1 MSRCLLSPSHSMPW
15 CSARWKPVDS
25 DQGWWL
31 GAGLGDS
38 DPRAA
43 VMPVELE
50 SWFQKR
56 SANLKTELN
65 QDPTRRSLNSGRC
78 QRATIMMTMAQLIMS
93 AVGVSYGGI
102 SNSHCRLMSRRK
114 NRAQE
119 PGVCQLWRWWCAVGL
134 GVQLANDP
142 GLETIQVFGGPDR
155 HNFRAWPPWRAGPP

>member
-1 MSRCLLSPSHSMPW
+1 
-15 CSARWKPVDS
+15 
-25 DQGWWL
+25 
-31 GAGLGDS
+31 
-38 DPRAA
+38 
-43 VMPVELE
+43 MPVELE

-155 HNFRAWPPWRAGPP
+155 HNFRAWPRATMTGGAAVTNGYSHRITVLLDSDSGNICIICI